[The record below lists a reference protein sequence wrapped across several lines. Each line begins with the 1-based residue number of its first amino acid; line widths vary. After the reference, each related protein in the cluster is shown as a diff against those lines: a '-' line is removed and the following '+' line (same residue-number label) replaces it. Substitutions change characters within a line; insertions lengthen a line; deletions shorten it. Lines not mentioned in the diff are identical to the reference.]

1 VSDPVQGPP
10 FALRTAVL
18 LSAGTELS
26 EGVILNTHFR
36 FLGSALKSL
45 GISVIKGVQV
55 PDEAPLF
62 EAELRL
68 ALEQSD
74 LVVVTGGLGPTSD
87 DLTREI
93 VATVAEVP
101 LEFREELWN
110 ELVRRFS
117 GGNAHGRPIAAANR
131 RQVQVPAGFD
141 ALRNPHG
148 TAPGFCGRV
157 GRSLL
162 VALPGP
168 PVELEPMFL
177 DQVLPR
183 LAPDG
188 PDASG
193 VRDELTGTVLLTP
206 ESVLEETL
214 QHLRYRLPQASG
226 VLWGTRVAEDRIE
239 LTLRAGAPG
248 AKEILFERLQEEL
261 GGLLVRRGL
270 GRPVERLFELLRRDG
285 LTASFAESCTGGLLS
300 KLMTDIPGSS
310 QVFWGAV
317 VTYDNE
323 AKKRLL
329 SVETATL
336 DRFGAVS
343 REVVEAMSAGLLSL
357 SGTDLGVAVTG
368 IAGPEGGGPE
378 KPVGTVWISARTA
391 SGRHSS
397 SGFHFRGSRDLVRR
411 RSAVAAFLV
420 AECLLTDADPSPL
433 QKLPW

>member
-1 VSDPVQGPP
+1 
-10 FALRTAVL
+10 

-45 GISVIKGVQV
+45 GISVLKGVQV
-55 PDEAPLF
+55 PDEAPVF
-62 EAELRL
+62 ESELRL
-68 ALEQSD
+68 ALEQAD
-74 LVVVTGGLGPTSD
+74 LVIVTGGLGPTSD
-87 DLTREI
+87 DLTRELA
-93 VATVAEVP
+93 ATVAGVP
-101 LEFREELWN
+101 LVFREELWN

-117 GGNAHGRPIAAANR
+117 GGNASGRPIAAANR
-131 RQVQVPAGFD
+131 RQVRIPEGFD
-141 ALRNPHG
+141 VLPNAHG
-148 TAPGFCGRV
+148 TAPGFYGRV
-157 GRSLL
+157 ANSLL

-168 PVELEPMFL
+168 PMELEPMFA

-183 LAPDG
+183 LAPGG
-188 PDASG
+188 PAASG
-193 VRDELTGTVLLTP
+193 VRAELTGTVLLTP

-214 QHLRYRLPQASG
+214 QKLRRRFPQTSG

-248 AKEILFERLQEEL
+248 TKEILFERLQEEL
-261 GGLLVRRGL
+261 GRLLLRRGL

-300 KLMTDIPGSS
+300 KLMTDISGSS

-329 SVETATL
+329 AVEAAIL

-343 REVVEAMSAGLLSL
+343 REVAEAMSAGLLSL

-368 IAGPEGGGPE
+368 IAGPEGGSPG
-378 KPVGTVWISARTA
+378 KPVGTVWISGRTA
-391 SGRHSS
+391 SGGHRSVE
-397 SGFHFRGSRDLVRR
+397 FHFRGSRDLVRR

-420 AECLLTDADPSPL
+420 AECLLTGADPSPL
-433 QKLPW
+433 EKLPW